1 MLRIPQLVNERTSL
15 FNPMWPGCK
24 AWGFSNTLCF
34 LISHES
40 NGSNLFGTFHIK
52 KKMIVN
58 IFSFLHS
65 IYTQSDFFFPNLVDS
80 FFFPFIVGF
89 CFPFSPLLLLPHLF
103 LLPHSL
109 FLFHSLFSNSINES
123 R

>member
-80 FFFPFIVGF
+80 FFFSFHRGLLF
-89 CFPFSPLLLLPHLF
+89 SFFPPPPAPSSLPSS
-103 LLPHSL
+103 SL
-109 FLFHSLFSNSINES
+109 FISFPLSLFQFH
-123 R
+123 